1 MPIERVLRL
10 LRQRGLQSSS
20 HPAERGKARAR
31 AGEHESR
38 QGRAGL
44 PQQPL
49 KCEPATPGVPEH
61 REARELEVRHNRIEL
76 AHEGVERPQGVVLGL
91 VAAAAAELV
100 VEDDRAL
107 VCQSGEWLE
116 VPVRQAWPAVEQD
129 EGCPTR
135 IEVTFDAVVGPV
147 PVSGD
152 EPLVAQFAVLESAA
166 FLSAV
171 RRSIG
176 MGKTIVELFDAPISS
191 SVCR

>member
-1 MPIERVLRL
+1 MSNVHKV
-10 LRQRGLQSSS
+10 SS
-20 HPAERGKARAR
+20 
-31 AGEHESR
+31 
-38 QGRAGL
+38 
-44 PQQPL
+44 
-49 KCEPATPGVPEH
+49 
-61 REARELEVRHNRIEL
+61 
-76 AHEGVERPQGVVLGL
+76 GL

-116 VPVRQAWPAVEQD
+116 VPVRQAWPAVQQD

-135 IEVTFDAVVGPV
+135 IKVTFDEVVGPV